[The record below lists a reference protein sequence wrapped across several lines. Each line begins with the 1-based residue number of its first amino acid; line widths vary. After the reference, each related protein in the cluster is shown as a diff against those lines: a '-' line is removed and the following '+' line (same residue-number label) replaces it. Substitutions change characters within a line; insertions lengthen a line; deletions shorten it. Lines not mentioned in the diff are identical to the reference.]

1 MIKKWLVTCQCD
13 LDANKILS
21 TVVKANTE
29 RKAKIFAE
37 EKWKKEGHFN
47 IWIRKCEEVSFWEV
61 IK

>member
-1 MIKKWLVTCQCD
+1 MIKKWLITCQCD

-47 IWIRKCEEVSFWEV
+47 IWIRKCEEVS
-61 IK
+61 